1 MAAIIHERDINK
13 AFTKVVNKYLAQ
25 GLEIHVAAMG
35 AHQLGDIA
43 KVDLTDGA
51 DVYRVRVFTETAHAL
66 DWSWV
71 FDTAVVTVEKFAGK
85 YSNTRRS
92 ETLWNGEGETVECLK
107 WYKIGRNSWTASLK
121 DAMTFNAINNARH
134 EARRANDREFIGL
147 TEKKR
152 DIITSICHRTRGY
165 KAVKGKDIKE
175 VEIYRNARGAYYMVR
190 FNNGKSALEI
200 RAYT

>member
-25 GLEIHVAAMG
+25 GLEIHIATMG
-35 AHQLGDIA
+35 SHQLGDIA
-43 KVDLTDGA
+43 KVDLTDGT
-51 DVYRVRVFTETAHAL
+51 DVYRVRLFTETAHAP

-85 YSNTRRS
+85 YSDTRHTD
-92 ETLWNGEGETVECLK
+92 TLWNGKGETVECLK

-121 DAMTFNAINNARH
+121 DAMTFNAIHNARC
-134 EARRANDREFIGL
+134 EARRVNGREYIEL

-165 KAVKGKDIKE
+165 KTIKGKDIRE
-175 VEIYRNARGAYYMVR
+175 VEIYRNACGAYYMVR
-190 FNNGKSALEI
+190 FNNGKSALDI
-200 RAYT
+200 KAYT